1 MQREYF
7 KDFKDL
13 LQVRIKE
20 EIPSIYR
27 HYTRFEIARIIGAR
41 ALQISMNAPILLKL
55 SDDELRAVR
64 YDPIKI
70 AELEFMAGVLPI
82 TIRRPAPLK
91 IEQIEEEGV
100 ELEEVVEA
108 EVKEELEE
116 EKKEAEKEVVEETIR
131 EMLEGVEEE
140 ETEEEKPVEEGELE
154 E

>member
-1 MQREYF
+1 MKREYL
-7 KDFKDL
+7 KDS

-91 IEQIEEEGV
+91 IEQLEEEAV
-100 ELEEVVEA
+100 ELEEVVEP
-108 EVKEELEE
+108 KEELEE
-116 EKKEAEKEVVEETIR
+116 EKKEAEKEVVEETVR

-140 ETEEEKPVEEGELE
+140 ETEEEKPAEEGELE